1 MIVKLLHRDFRRFD
15 RNSQWLA
22 KYQPKEKC
30 VEIDLNFVR
39 RRLLGD
45 RFFLVT
51 FILMWCITYVIC
63 LYLFRVDT
71 YGVRFVTETLKS
83 FTISSTAIK
92 RRPAL
97 PISPASAPQVLSPK
111 RLCSTTK
118 YHPAS
123 PILSILPQI
132 VNSIATDTSNVN
144 IHRSQLHHSAILG
157 TTSCT
162 ENTGTISVIST
173 TNAAIQNC
181 LAQQTLQQQQQQKG
195 VVISHQ
201 QQQQHFVIKHLSQ
214 SQQTPSASIMD
225 ASMGQIV
232 PMPSMVLSQSMDSV
246 NTATNEEE
254 VCASQYQFYKLNN
267 SSQITTA
274 IHWDLRNL
282 DVYLFEWQRN
292 WIQFR
297 TKRIGLQLVSLFF
310 LLLLLLLLALY
321 AQMKLFHINFITKL
335 QKWIESLEWVYVRS

>member
-1 MIVKLLHRDFRRFD
+1 MSNEEGAQCSKIT
-15 RNSQWLA
+15 
-22 KYQPKEKC
+22 
-30 VEIDLNFVR
+30 NF
-39 RRLLGD
+39 
-45 RFFLVT
+45 
-51 FILMWCITYVIC
+51 IC
-63 LYLFRVDT
+63 LYLFRVGT
-71 YGVRFVTETLKS
+71 YGVRFITETLKS

-132 VNSIATDTSNVN
+132 VNSIATDTSSVN
-144 IHRSQLHHSAILG
+144 IHRSQLHHSTILG
-157 TTSCT
+157 TTSGT
-162 ENTGTISVIST
+162 ESTGTISVIST

-181 LAQQTLQQQQQQKG
+181 LAQQTLQQQQQKG
-195 VVISHQ
+195 VVISHQQQ

-267 SSQITTA
+267 IT
-274 IHWDLRNL
+274 N
-282 DVYLFEWQRN
+282 Q
-292 WIQFR
+292 
-297 TKRIGLQLVSLFF
+297 
-310 LLLLLLLLALY
+310 
-321 AQMKLFHINFITKL
+321 
-335 QKWIESLEWVYVRS
+335 